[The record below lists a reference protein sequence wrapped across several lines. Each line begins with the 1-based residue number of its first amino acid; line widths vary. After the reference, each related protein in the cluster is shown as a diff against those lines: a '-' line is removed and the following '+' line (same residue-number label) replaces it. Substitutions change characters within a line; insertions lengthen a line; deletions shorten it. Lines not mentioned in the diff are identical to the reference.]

1 LWLFCFKSSEEEDSR
16 NFLVSNAFCNLTESE
31 GTDIKKDCP
40 KLSFKKGTFMS
51 KYMTKSK
58 ATQMSSM
65 QQAHKAQH
73 SGSIPIA
80 VLTHENIAN
89 RAYEIYVEN
98 GCREGHSEQNWLQ
111 SEQELKSKQNWLQ
124 ANQK

>member
-1 LWLFCFKSSEEEDSR
+1 
-16 NFLVSNAFCNLTESE
+16 
-31 GTDIKKDCP
+31 
-40 KLSFKKGTFMS
+40 MS
-51 KYMTKSK
+51 KYMIKSK

-80 VLTHENIAN
+80 VLRHEDISK

-98 GCREGHSEQNWLQ
+98 GCKEGHSEQNWLQ

-124 ANQK
+124 SEKK

>member
-1 LWLFCFKSSEEEDSR
+1 
-16 NFLVSNAFCNLTESE
+16 
-31 GTDIKKDCP
+31 
-40 KLSFKKGTFMS
+40 MS

-58 ATQMSSM
+58 AAQMSSM
-65 QQAHKAQH
+65 QQAHKAQR

-80 VLTHENIAN
+80 VLRHEDISK

-98 GCREGHSEQNWLQ
+98 GCKEGNSDQNWLQ
-111 SEQELKSKQNWLQ
+111 SEQELNSQQNWLQ